1 MAATNPLFDQVSAGT
16 TEAFVKGLVSRTLFT
31 ATPALRVFRTN
42 KNIYRPWEGGAYM
55 KVPFDLQPVPAGA
68 YSPGSDTF
76 GLQQIQ
82 TMDDMAFSP
91 KFYDAEMTW
100 IMPIT
105 EVFNKGPY
113 EIVNFLKELYGNGS
127 NSLDSQ
133 VAADLYNHGQASPSG
148 PTTTSRIK
156 ALNGMAEALNDGY
169 TASWQGSVFTT
180 YGQQLRNGPLTGTV
194 LNSVPFWGGN
204 ADGSAAP
211 ISNQILNRIYH
222 RCKQGK
228 GEGKLIG
235 GKPDYGFCSD
245 FLFGAI
251 ADRVFPMQR
260 VDASIKDP
268 KIGLEGLKF
277 NGGIIFPDSFVPGTQ
292 NALYVQ
298 DKTVLSR
305 ITTGTYVVP
314 SSSDT
319 NGSFNNMPSFN
330 ANSITVTV
338 GETFWWF
345 RSDVWRFSYPRTGAY
360 AFKNAGAQ
368 RAFDGDVM
376 ADIIRAAIVMYCLVP
391 ASNQQS
397 YGYSG

>member
-16 TEAFVKGLVSRTLFT
+16 TEAFVKDLVARTLFT

-42 KNIYRPWEGGAYM
+42 KSIYRPWEGGAYM

-68 YSPGSDTF
+68 YSPGTDTF

-100 IMPIT
+100 TMPVT

-113 EIVNFLKELYGNGS
+113 QIVNFLKELYGNGS

-133 VAADLYNHGQASPSG
+133 VAADLYNHGQNVTGSN
-148 PTTTSRIK
+148 RIK
-156 ALNGMAEALNDGY
+156 SLNGMAEALDDGY

-180 YGQQLRNGPLTGTV
+180 YGQQLRNGPLTGTT

-204 ADGSAAP
+204 SDGSAAP
-211 ISNQILNRIYH
+211 VSNQILNRIYH

-245 FLFGAI
+245 FLFGSI

-298 DKTVLSR
+298 DASVLTR
-305 ITTGTYVVP
+305 ITTGTFAVP
-314 SSSDT
+314 STSDT
-319 NGSFNNMPSFN
+319 NRAFSNMPTSTT
-330 ANSITVTV
+330 TVTV

-360 AFKNAGAQ
+360 SFKNAGAQ
-368 RAFDGDVM
+368 RAFDGDIM

-391 ASNQQS
+391 SSNQQA
-397 YGYSG
+397 YGFNG

>member
-16 TEAFVKGLVSRTLFT
+16 TEAFVRGLVARTLFT

-68 YSPGSDTF
+68 YSPGTDTF
-76 GLQQIQ
+76 GLQQVQ

-91 KFYDAEMTW
+91 KFYDAEMSW

-113 EIVNFLKELYGNGS
+113 QIVNFLKELYGNGS
-127 NSLDSQ
+127 SSLDSQ
-133 VAADLYNHGQASPSG
+133 VAADLYNHGQNITGSN
-148 PTTTSRIK
+148 RIK
-156 ALNGMAEALNDGY
+156 SVNGMAEAVNDGFS
-169 TASWQGSVFTT
+169 ASWQGSVFTT

-204 ADGSAAP
+204 SDGSAAP

-228 GEGKLIG
+228 GEGKMIG

-277 NGGIIFPDSFVPGTQ
+277 NGGIIFPDSYVPGTQ
-292 NALYVQ
+292 NSLYVQ
-298 DKTVLSR
+298 DPTVLAR
-305 ITTGTYVVP
+305 ITTGTFAVP
-314 SSSDT
+314 ASSDT
-319 NGSFNNMPSFN
+319 NQALNNMP
-330 ANSITVTV
+330 NSTTTVTV

-345 RSDVWRFSYPRTGAY
+345 RSDTWRFSYPRTGAY

-391 ASNQQS
+391 SSNQQS

>member
-16 TEAFVKGLVSRTLFT
+16 TEAFVRGLVARTLFT

-42 KNIYRPWEGGAYM
+42 KKIYRPWEGGAYM

-76 GLQQIQ
+76 GLQQVQ
-82 TMDDMAFSP
+82 TMDDMAFNP

-100 IMPIT
+100 LMPVT

-127 NSLDSQ
+127 NSLDSK
-133 VAADLYNHGQASPSG
+133 VAADLYNHGQASS
-148 PTTTSRIK
+148 TTVTNNRIK
-156 ALNGMAEALNDGY
+156 ALNGMAEAVNDGF
-169 TASWQGSVFTT
+169 TADWQGNVYTT
-180 YGQQLRNGPLTGTV
+180 YGQQLRNGPLTGAV

-204 ADGSAAP
+204 SDGSAAP
-211 ISNQILNRIYH
+211 VSNQILNRVYH

-228 GEGKLIG
+228 GEGKMIG

-245 FLFGAI
+245 FMFGSV

-260 VDASIKDP
+260 VDASIRDP

-292 NALYVQ
+292 NSLYIQ
-298 DKTVLSR
+298 DKGVIPLV
-305 ITTGTYVVP
+305 TTGTFAVP
-314 SSSDT
+314 ASSDT
-319 NGSFNNMPSFN
+319 NRTLNNMPVSTT
-330 ANSITVTV
+330 TVTV

-345 RSDVWRFSYPRTGAY
+345 RSDTWRFSYPRTGAY

-376 ADIIRAAIVMYCLVP
+376 ADIIRAAIVMYCLVSS
-391 ASNQQS
+391 SNQLS